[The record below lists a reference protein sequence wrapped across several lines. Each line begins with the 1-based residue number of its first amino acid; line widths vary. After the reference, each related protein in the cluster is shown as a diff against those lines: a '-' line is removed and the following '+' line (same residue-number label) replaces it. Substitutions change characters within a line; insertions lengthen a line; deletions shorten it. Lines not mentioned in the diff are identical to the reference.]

1 MEGLTEVVQWEWE
14 NVKDS
19 TNSCEGVKFMDR
31 LDIKPER
38 MAISK
43 NNAHISDLGNLE
55 EDDANYQS
63 WDTFEREAVGR
74 GDDEYILG
82 DHTIKM

>member
-1 MEGLTEVVQWEWE
+1 MEYWRRGQTNGRTNRGSVVGMG

-19 TNSCEGVKFMDR
+19 TNSCEGIKFMDR

-55 EDDANYQS
+55 DDDANY
-63 WDTFEREAVGR
+63 
-74 GDDEYILG
+74 
-82 DHTIKM
+82 